1 MSINGDECQAINGD
15 KNLTKSD
22 SERRIIVQNVS
33 DNILC
38 MVIDTSARINT
49 QVVLYTTKVMGTQ
62 VVLYTAKVMGT
73 QVVLYTTKVM
83 GRRSQNKYPTKSMDQ
98 RVSILEESRESFQ
111 V

>member
-15 KNLTKSD
+15 ENLTKSD
-22 SERRIIVQNVS
+22 SERRIIVQNIS
-33 DNILC
+33 ETILG
-38 MVIDTSARINT
+38 MVIDTLARINT

-62 VVLYTAKVMGT
+62 VVLYTAKVMG
-73 QVVLYTTKVM
+73 K
-83 GRRSQNKYPTKSMDQ
+83 RSQNKYPTKSMDQ